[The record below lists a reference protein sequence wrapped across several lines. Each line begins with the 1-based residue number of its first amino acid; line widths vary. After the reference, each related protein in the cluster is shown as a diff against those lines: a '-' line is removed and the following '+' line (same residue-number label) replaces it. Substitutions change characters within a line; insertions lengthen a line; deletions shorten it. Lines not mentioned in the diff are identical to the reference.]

1 MTERLYLQ
9 RRQQKSSAHGVHNRD
24 WRTGFKWLK
33 YYLIAL
39 EEKEKDQEDVSACTG
54 MCVILVPL

>member
-9 RRQQKSSAHGVHNRD
+9 RRQQKSSPHGVHDRD

-39 EEKEKDQEDVSACTG
+39 EEKEKDQEDVSVFMD
-54 MCVILVPL
+54 MCI